1 MNHIPY
7 SYLNTFD
14 GIKLRYGYWRS
25 DNTNGRGTVA
35 VLGGRTEFVE
45 KYHETIQDLL
55 VRGFD
60 VYCMD
65 WRGQGLS
72 ERLLKDAQK
81 GYVRSYEHYVS
92 DLAWFLDKVVFKRH
106 NRPLIVLAHSM
117 GANILLHFL
126 KQFPHSIDKAILMA
140 PMVDIQTY
148 PIPSSFVRQCSQFFV
163 KLGLHKM
170 NIPTLARNDNY
181 HRPFQANWLTHDQNR
196 FHRVQQLIKQN
207 SRLLVTSI
215 TFGWLAATYEA
226 IDQLQQ
232 PGYLSSIHTPLLLVA
247 AGRDRI
253 VSNQAIRHTA
263 TQLSSCRLE
272 IISGARH
279 EILQECDTLR
289 GQFWKAF
296 EQFV

>member
-7 SYLNTFD
+7 SYLHTFD
-14 GIKLRYGYWRS
+14 GIRLRYGHWRS
-25 DNTNGRGTVA
+25 DGASGGTVV

-45 KYHETIQDLL
+45 KYLETIQDLL

-72 ERLLKDAQK
+72 ERLLKDPLK
-81 GYVRSYEHYVS
+81 GYVRTYEHYVS
-92 DLAWFLDKVVFKRH
+92 DLAWFLNKVVFKRH
-106 NRPLIVLAHSM
+106 HRPLIVLAHSM

-126 KQFPHSIDKAILMA
+126 KQFPEGIDKAVLIS
-140 PMVDIQTY
+140 PMVDIRTY
-148 PIPSSFVRQCSQFFV
+148 PIPGSFVRQCSRFFV
-163 KLGLHKM
+163 KLGLEKM
-170 NIPTLARNDNY
+170 NIPTLGRNDNY
-181 HRPFQANWLTHDQNR
+181 HRSFRANWLTHDPVR

-215 TFGWLAATYEA
+215 TFGWLAATYEV

-232 PGYLSSIHTPLLLVA
+232 PGYLSSLQTPLLLVA

-253 VSNQAIRHTA
+253 VSNQAIRHMA
-263 TQLSSCRLE
+263 ARLSSCRLE
-272 IISGARH
+272 IINDAHH